1 MKPHRIF
8 YWLDAGKLAKCWRKA
23 RRIFYRLDAG
33 KLAKCWRKA
42 RFVHV
47 MHNGK
52 FNKDYIDLIGAHFG
66 RDGHVF
72 VFCGG
77 LNMNLFPIPEYEN
90 VIILWDSSQFYI
102 LTLLFRRAQKVFF
115 HGLFVPDLV
124 HFLCLPGQSLEKA
137 YWVIWGGDMY
147 PDRKDAQR
155 RSLKKRIVRQL
166 RGLVVVAT
174 GDGEVARELY
184 GFSGPCYLGLYKN
197 PLQRES
203 LDRALAERTEN
214 EKLVVQVNNSADTS
228 VVQGLE
234 LLVPFAAQ
242 LREIR
247 VILSYGDESIKDTI
261 IETGRRLY
269 GGKFTAVTDY
279 MSPENYAKLI
289 GNTDIAVMV
298 QPRQQGLGN
307 IYAFFYCGAKVYIR
321 SDVSTWNYLSELGFA
336 LFDSLAISGQTFER
350 FARMDE
356 DLREKNH
363 AAVIRFFDD
372 TYLATSWRDIFAS

>member
-1 MKPHRIF
+1 MKLH
-8 YWLDAGKLAKCWRKA
+8 
-23 RRIFYRLDAG
+23 RIFYRLDAA

-66 RDGHVF
+66 GDGHVF

-77 LNMNLFPIPEYEN
+77 FNMNLFAIPDYEN
-90 VIILWDSSQFYI
+90 VIILWNSSQFYI

-124 HFLCLPGQSLEKA
+124 HFLRLPGQSLEKA

-147 PDRKDAQR
+147 PDREDAQR
-155 RSLKKRIVRQL
+155 RLFKGRIVRRL
-166 RGLVVVAT
+166 KGLVVVAK
-174 GDGEVARELY
+174 GDDEVARELY
-184 GFSGPCYLGLYKN
+184 GFSGPCHLGLYKN
-197 PLQRES
+197 PLQREV
-203 LDRALAERTEN
+203 LDRALVERTGK

-234 LLVPFAAQ
+234 LLVPFAAH

-247 VILSYGDESIKDTI
+247 VILSYGDESVKDAI

-269 GGKFTAVTDY
+269 AEKFTALTDY
-279 MSPENYAKLI
+279 LSPENYAKLI
-289 GNTDIAVMV
+289 ANTDVAVMV

-307 IYAFFYCGAKVYIR
+307 IYAFLYCGAKVYIR
-321 SDVSTWNYLSELGFA
+321 SDVSTWNYLSELGFT

-350 FARMDE
+350 FAQMDE
-356 DLREKNH
+356 NLRAKNH